1 MAQNYINNLIHIQT
15 DLEYRQTLSKLL
27 LEMERLGENVKQ
39 IQSNCQHVFYETS
52 TSNIRGCIKCYYS
65 EVVKVRFP
73 E

>member
-1 MAQNYINNLIHIQT
+1 MDQNYINNLSHYQT
-15 DLEYRQTLSKLL
+15 ELEYRQTITKLL

-39 IQSNCQHVFYETS
+39 IQGNCQHVFYETS
-52 TSNIRGCIKCYYS
+52 TSNIRACIKCYYS